1 MGHTLLP
8 AVAILCGL
16 AFAAAPLV
24 AHHSVAAQFDRTK
37 QVTLTG
43 PVAKLDW
50 INPHARFLMDVKDAD
65 GKVTRWEIELSA
77 PAMLMR
83 QGWSRNAIPIGGSV
97 TVSGP
102 SAKDGSKM
110 IYATSVTLAD
120 GKRVLSGS
128 PQELGGTTPQQ

>member
-1 MGHTLLP
+1 MRHRLLL

-16 AFAAAPLV
+16 AFVAAPLI
-24 AHHSVAAQFDRTK
+24 AHHSVAAQFDRNK
-37 QVTLTG
+37 PVTLTG

-65 GKVTRWEIELSA
+65 GKVTRWEVELSA

-83 QGWSRNAIPIGGSV
+83 RGWTRTALPIGGSV

-110 IYATSVTLAD
+110 IYANSVLLSD
-120 GKRVLSGS
+120 GKTRVFSGD
-128 PQELGGTTPQQ
+128 PAELGGQPQQ

>member
-1 MGHTLLP
+1 MKQTFLL
-8 AVAILCGL
+8 AVTVLCGL
-16 AFAAAPLV
+16 AFAAAPLA
-24 AHHSVAAQFDRTK
+24 AHHSVTAQFDRTK

-43 PVAKLDW
+43 PVMKLEW

-65 GKVTRWEIELSA
+65 GKVTRWEVELSA

-83 QGWSRNAIPIGGSV
+83 QGWSRNALPIGGSV

-110 IYATSVTLAD
+110 IYAQGVTLSD
-120 GKRVLSGS
+120 GKRVFSGS
-128 PQELGGTTPQQ
+128 PSELGGPPQQ

>member
-1 MGHTLLP
+1 MRQRLLLE
-8 AVAILCGL
+8 VTILCGL
-16 AFAAAPLV
+16 AFAAAPLI

-43 PVAKLDW
+43 PVMKLDW
-50 INPHARFLMDVKDAD
+50 INPHARLLMDVKDAE
-65 GKVTRWEIELSA
+65 GKVTRWEVELSA

-83 QGWSRNAIPIGGSV
+83 RGWNRNALPIGGSV

-110 IYATSVTLAD
+110 IYASSVTLSD
-120 GKRVLSGS
+120 GKRVFSGS
-128 PQELGGTTPQQ
+128 PEELGGPTQ

>member
-1 MGHTLLP
+1 MRHRLLL
-8 AVAILCGL
+8 AVAILGGL
-16 AFAAAPLV
+16 VFAAAPLI
-24 AHHSVAAQFDRTK
+24 AHHSVAAQFDRNK
-37 QVTLTG
+37 PVTLTG

-50 INPHARFLMDVKDAD
+50 INPHARFLMDVKEGD

-83 QGWSRNAIPIGGSV
+83 RGWTRNSLTIGGSV

-110 IYATSVTLAD
+110 IYANSVTLSD
-120 GKRVLSGS
+120 GKRIFSGS
-128 PQELGGTTPQQ
+128 PEELGGPPQ

>member
-1 MGHTLLP
+1 MRQRLLP
-8 AVAILCGL
+8 AVAIVCGL
-16 AFAAAPLV
+16 AFAAAPLI
-24 AHHSVAAQFDRTK
+24 AHHSVAAQFDRNK
-37 QVTLTG
+37 PVTLTG

-50 INPHARFLMDVKDAD
+50 INPHARFLMDVKEAD

-83 QGWSRNAIPIGGSV
+83 RGWTRNSLTIGGSV

-110 IYATSVTLAD
+110 IYANSVTLAD
-120 GKRVLSGS
+120 GKRVFSGS
-128 PQELGGTTPQQ
+128 PQELGGTAPQ